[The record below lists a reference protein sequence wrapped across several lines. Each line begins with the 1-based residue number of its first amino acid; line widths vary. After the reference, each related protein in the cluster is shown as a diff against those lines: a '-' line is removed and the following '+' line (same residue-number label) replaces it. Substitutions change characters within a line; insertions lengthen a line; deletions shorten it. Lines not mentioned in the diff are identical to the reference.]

1 MTQASLIPSQASLIP
16 SCQSVNRI
24 TNLKVR

>member
-1 MTQASLIPSQASLIP
+1 MTQASLIP